1 MIVYNDIKRQF
12 VNDVKDNSIADKILE
27 AIRMRGL
34 NAGHE
39 KEYSSWQNSMQFM
52 RNMRLSD
59 ALKMAGDKVSMEM
72 KLQLN
77 MALTRIKK

>member
-12 VNDVKDNSIADKILE
+12 VNDVKDNSIADKILD

-52 RNMRLSD
+52 LNILPRSLRVAALLLRIFLRARSLRL
-59 ALKMAGDKVSMEM
+59 
-72 KLQLN
+72 
-77 MALTRIKK
+77 R